1 MNGNRNAAHTR
12 GRPGPVWLRLLLTPL
27 LLFGFS
33 TMHTL
38 GHAEDAG
45 HGGHLSAA
53 SHAAGPSSGE
63 HAGNG
68 GSGDGRSANAQP
80 AGGHNAAPWAE
91 YAAQEDLPDLDPTEM
106 CPTLSGFA
114 AVNPGAAAT
123 VVTAWPQAPPRWTPQ
138 VRAFDP
144 SGVEAE
150 NKPSLSCLQ
159 VLRV

>member
-1 MNGNRNAAHTR
+1 M
-12 GRPGPVWLRLLLTPL
+12 WIRLLLLPL

-33 TMHTL
+33 AMHTL
-38 GHAEDAG
+38 GHAEGSG

-53 SHAAGPSSGE
+53 SHA
-63 HAGNG
+63 G
-68 GSGDGRSANAQP
+68 GSSPDEHTGGAQP

-91 YAAQEDLPDLDPTEM
+91 YAAQEDLPDLDPTDM
-106 CPTLSGFA
+106 CPTLRGFT
-114 AVNPGAAAT
+114 AVNPGAATT
-123 VVTAWPQAPPRWTPQ
+123 VVTPWPQTPPSWTPQ

-159 VLRV
+159 ILRV